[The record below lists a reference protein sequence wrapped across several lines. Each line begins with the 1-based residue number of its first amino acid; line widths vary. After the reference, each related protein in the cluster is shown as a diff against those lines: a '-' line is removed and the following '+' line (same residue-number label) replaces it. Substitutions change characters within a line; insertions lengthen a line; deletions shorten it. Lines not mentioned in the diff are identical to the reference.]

1 VLEFR
6 FGKSSQPR
14 LKLPEMDA
22 VLDITHQHVQQRDR
36 LGQAEKPMHVLPDAL
51 KKVLQ
56 HSAHGLETSQA

>member
-1 VLEFR
+1 M
-6 FGKSSQPR
+6 
-14 LKLPEMDA
+14 PEMDA